1 MEKIS
6 YTEFIDN
13 IVEKS
18 KDSNQILY
26 ATIELTNACNFR
38 CKHCYLGS
46 KNNIKFID
54 KNYLFKILD
63 ELKKMGC
70 VSLIITGG
78 EPLLHPNF
86 EEIYI
91 YAKKLGF
98 LITLFTNGY
107 LINDKIIKIL
117 TKYKPI
123 MVEISL
129 YGVDDKSYFELTR
142 KKVNYNIIEYNIKKL
157 VSNKIR
163 VRLKTVLLK
172 QTYNEIEKMYEIAH
186 KLNCE
191 FRWDYYIINSIND
204 DNEIINSTKLSEDMI
219 ISKILKDKDKYE
231 LFKSTLETNFEKND
245 RLFKCEAGKNSIY
258 ISSNLLLSICV
269 IAREPYY
276 DLKKGNLSEG
286 INVVRKYG
294 CKKMSKRSKCFSCE
308 NINICRYCPSKFK
321 IANNDYCKPIEK
333 YCNIA
338 TRMKNII
345 NKEKNVIVKK
355 MTKDDVLLNIDKMF
369 DIISTNMNEIAPTGN
384 SNEEDYV
391 NFKKYMLIELD
402 NKNKR
407 WVGAFYCNE
416 LIGYFLYKIKDDNII
431 NLDEIQIEK
440 SHQGDKCTFIKLF
453 KYILLDDRLEDNYK
467 IITYVN
473 DKNLKSKAIVEK
485 LGFEFLE
492 KKGNGSKYTSTYSS
506 LKNNL
511 EKYVVNI

>member
-26 ATIELTNACNFR
+26 ATIELTNACNFK

-46 KNNIKFID
+46 KNKIKYID
-54 KNYLFKILD
+54 KNDLFKILE

-78 EPLLHPNF
+78 EPLLHPDF
-86 EEIYI
+86 EEIYV

-107 LINDKIIKIL
+107 LINDKIVEL
-117 TKYKPI
+117 LNKYKPV

-129 YGVDDKSYFELTR
+129 YGVDDKSYYELTR
-142 KKVNYNIIEYNIKKL
+142 KKVNYKIIEDNIHKL

-172 QTYNEIEKMYEIAH
+172 QTYDEIEKMYEIAH

-191 FRWDYYIINSIND
+191 FRWDYYVINSITD
-204 DNEIINSTKLSEDMI
+204 DNEVINSTKLSEEMI
-219 ISKILKDKDKYE
+219 VSKLLKDKDKYE
-231 LFKSTLETNFEKND
+231 LFKSTLESDFEKND

-258 ISSNLLLSICV
+258 ISSDLLLSICV

-276 DLKKGNLSEG
+276 DLKKGNLCEG
-286 INVVRKYG
+286 IKIVRNFG
-294 CKKMSKRSKCFSCE
+294 CKKMPKKSKCFSCE

-338 TRMKNII
+338 SKMKNLI
-345 NKEKNVIVKK
+345 NKERNIIIKK
-355 MTKDDVLLNIDKMF
+355 MTRDEVLLKLDNMYN
-369 DIISTNMNEIAPTGN
+369 IISSNMNEIAPTGN
-384 SNEEDYV
+384 SNEEDYI
-391 NFKKYMLIELD
+391 NFKKYMHIELD
-402 NKNKR
+402 NKTKR
-407 WVGAFYCNE
+407 WIGAFYNNE
-416 LIGYFLYKIKDDNII
+416 LIGYFLYKINDGVL
-431 NLDEIQIEK
+431 NLDEIQIKK

-453 KYILLDDRLEDNYK
+453 KYILMDDEIKNDYRVM
-467 IITYVN
+467 TYVN
-473 DKNLKSKAIVEK
+473 DKNIKSKAIVEK

-492 KKGNGSKYTSTYSS
+492 KKGKGSKYITSYGT
-506 LKNNL
+506 LKSNL
-511 EKYVVNI
+511 EKYVLNT